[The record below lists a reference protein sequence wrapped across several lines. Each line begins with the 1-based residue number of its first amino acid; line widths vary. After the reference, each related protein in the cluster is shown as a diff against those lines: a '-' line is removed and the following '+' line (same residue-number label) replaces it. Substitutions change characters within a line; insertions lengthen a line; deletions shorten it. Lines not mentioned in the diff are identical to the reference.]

1 MKRDLFF
8 DFKYL
13 VGLKANKAN
22 SRFAYFVGRADVEKN
37 TYLYTLHT
45 YDGSSKKL
53 LQTKENRDVVFE
65 TEDTI
70 LFPYAKNKTEEKLK
84 DDQYVQ
90 YYRYDI
96 KTKDL
101 SQAYRFPFMASIV
114 DVIDEQ
120 TLLLSADLKESD
132 HILYQGDEK
141 TRKNYVE
148 SIKKTKNYETFNG
161 IPFYHNG
168 QGFAGKKTQLFLYDV
183 NRERITPITEPDFDI
198 ETYRVKDHK
207 IYYVGQAQDGVITM
221 TPDVY
226 CYDVRQQT
234 TVLLYGKREYAI
246 SSLYFIG
253 DRLIVTATDM
263 KDYGLNQNRH
273 FHIIEEGD
281 LKCFKSFGLSIG
293 NSVGTDVRL
302 GMSRLYVEEE
312 DRLLFVSTV
321 DDHSEI
327 MALDQT
333 GALETLFEFKGSI
346 DGLVKMN
353 GNYYAIGLYRQHLQ
367 EIYRLDFEQNS
378 VRLVTRFNRN
388 VLKDVYVAKPKPITF
403 TNDGHKIKGFVLY
416 PKDFN
421 PDKKYQTILDIHGGP
436 KTVYGQVYY
445 HEMQYWAN
453 LGYIVLFANPRGS
466 DGKGDAF
473 ADIRGKYGT
482 IDYEDLMRFV
492 DRAIKREPA
501 IDEEHLF
508 VTGGSY
514 GGFMT
519 NWIVG
524 HTNRFRAAVTQR
536 SIANW
541 VSFHGTS
548 DIGYFFSKDQTAGHP
563 LDDLERLWE
572 HSPIKYARQVE
583 TPLLFIH
590 SDEDYRCPIEQ
601 AMQFFTLLKEKGLD
615 TKFVW
620 FKGENHELSRS
631 GKPQARSLRLEE
643 ITTWFETHK
652 KQS

>member
-1 MKRDLFF
+1 
-8 DFKYL
+8 
-13 VGLKANKAN
+13 
-22 SRFAYFVGRADVEKN
+22 
-37 TYLYTLHT
+37 
-45 YDGSSKKL
+45 
-53 LQTKENRDVVFE
+53 
-65 TEDTI
+65 
-70 LFPYAKNKTEEKLK
+70 
-84 DDQYVQ
+84 
-90 YYRYDI
+90 
-96 KTKDL
+96 
-101 SQAYRFPFMASIV
+101 
-114 DVIDEQ
+114 
-120 TLLLSADLKESD
+120 
-132 HILYQGDEK
+132 
-141 TRKNYVE
+141 
-148 SIKKTKNYETFNG
+148 
-161 IPFYHNG
+161 
-168 QGFAGKKTQLFLYDV
+168 
-183 NRERITPITEPDFDI
+183 
-198 ETYRVKDHK
+198 
-207 IYYVGQAQDGVITM
+207 M

-253 DRLIVTATDM
+253 ERLIVTATDM

-273 FHIIEEGD
+273 FHIIEEGN

-327 MALDQT
+327 MALYQT

-353 GNYYAIGLYRQHLQ
+353 GDYYAIGLYRQHLQ

-378 VRLVTRFNRN
+378 VRLVTRYNRE
-388 VLKDVYVAKPKPITF
+388 VLKDAYVAKPKPITF
-403 TNDGHKIKGFVLY
+403 TSDGHKIKGFVLY
-416 PKDFN
+416 PKDFD
-421 PDKKYQTILDIHGGP
+421 PEKKYKTILDIHGGP

-482 IDYEDLMRFV
+482 IDYQDLMRFL
-492 DRAIKREPA
+492 DRAQKRVPA
-501 IDEEHLF
+501 IDSNRLF

-524 HTNRFRAAVTQR
+524 HTNRFQAAVTQR

-620 FKGENHELSRS
+620 FKGENHELSRG

-643 ITTWFETHK
+643 MTTWFETHE
-652 KQS
+652 KQIDKTGGR